1 MRRQAVLPPL
11 PLRSGVLSYSRGSR
25 LRGQRRP
32 GILHQLLRSTLLDD
46 VNAQCVTCS
55 SRYHVGMKEQAPDVQ
70 YTIRGVPPEVDRA
83 LRKKAARRKLS
94 LNQMIIEELTAV
106 TTGVRKRAD
115 FHDIAGQWTPDPA
128 FDEIIAS
135 QRQIDPDKWK

>member
-1 MRRQAVLPPL
+1 MKPQA
-11 PLRSGVLSYSRGSR
+11 
-25 LRGQRRP
+25 Q
-32 GILHQLLRSTLLDD
+32 
-46 VNAQCVTCS
+46 
-55 SRYHVGMKEQAPDVQ
+55 DVQ

-83 LRKKAARRKLS
+83 LRRNAARRKLS
-94 LNQMIIEELTAV
+94 LNQIIIEELTAV

-115 FHDIAGQWTPDPA
+115 FLDIAGQWTPDAA